1 MRRTAPARLYLHMH
15 PYMHPHMHR
24 HMAPHPRAR
33 GAALVISLMMLA
45 VILVLGLASM
55 RLATTE
61 ERMAGYT
68 QDRQLAFQAAEA
80 ALRELEDRVAQD
92 KPVAPSACGSAP
104 SLTGPAFR
112 ICPAPAPSSLP
123 RWMQPAAD
131 EWGEA
136 SPVGP
141 AGAQITP
148 RYLLEHLGSQFA
160 CDSAPGAAQDCS
172 QYRIT
177 VRAGGGSRAEVML
190 QSLYLSD

>member
-1 MRRTAPARLYLHMH
+1 MRRIAPAR
-15 PYMHPHMHR
+15 PAFSR
-24 HMAPHPRAR
+24 PHPDVRAQ
-33 GAALVISLMMLA
+33 GAALVASLMMLA

-61 ERMAGYT
+61 ERMAGYA

-92 KPVAPSACGSAP
+92 RPVAPAACGSAP

-112 ICPAPAPSSLP
+112 ICPAPAASALP
-123 RWMQPAAD
+123 RWIQPAAA
-131 EWGEA
+131 EWGDA

-141 AGAQITP
+141 AGAQLTP

-160 CDSAPGAAQDCS
+160 CDPTPGAAQDCS

-177 VRAGGGSRAEVML
+177 VRAGGGPRAEVML